1 MAANMPSWEQLIA
14 KFLVSRFKD
23 ETNEAIAE
31 EELSDLI
38 EIAKL
43 NGESSPIMQTR
54 FLKQN
59 IEPEKYIE
67 LLKAAIYQKEANI
80 NNALFAS
87 LISLIRDGNIIRIK
101 DIITFNFDDLLE
113 KKFKQKSIAYESFTQ
128 KLT

>member
-54 FLKQN
+54 FQT
-59 IEPEKYIE
+59 KYRTG
-67 LLKAAIYQKEANI
+67 KVY
-80 NNALFAS
+80 
-87 LISLIRDGNIIRIK
+87 
-101 DIITFNFDDLLE
+101 
-113 KKFKQKSIAYESFTQ
+113 
-128 KLT
+128 